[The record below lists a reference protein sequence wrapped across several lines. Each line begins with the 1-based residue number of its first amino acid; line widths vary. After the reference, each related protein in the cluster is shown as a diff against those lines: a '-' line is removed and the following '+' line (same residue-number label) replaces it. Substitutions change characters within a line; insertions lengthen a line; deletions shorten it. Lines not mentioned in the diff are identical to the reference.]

1 MNPDVFI
8 TIAFSS
14 VVSLAGIAGALLLTV
29 VRGRRRADAGL
40 NPREE
45 GEAGSAQPVN
55 ASLQPPLQSE
65 RRPVG
70 RVWQS

>member
-14 VVSLAGIAGALLLTV
+14 LASLAAIAGALLLAV

-40 NPREE
+40 NPLEEREARS
-45 GEAGSAQPVN
+45 GQPVD
-55 ASLQPPLQSE
+55 ASLQPTLHSK

>member
-55 ASLQPPLQSE
+55 ASLQPPLHSE

>member
-8 TIAFSS
+8 TIAFSY

-55 ASLQPPLQSE
+55 ASLQPTLHSE